1 MFSKYCTFLLS
12 VLIILFICV
21 TVLKNIT
28 IRDQSKYIEY
38 LEKGNSINLFIQ
50 YLPSD
55 STSGFQNSGIDTLLF
70 TYGKSKFM
78 VTGKELK
85 HGFLH

>member
-1 MFSKYCTFLLS
+1 MFSKYRTFLLS
-12 VLIILFICV
+12 VLIIIFVGV

-28 IRDQSKYIEY
+28 IRDQSKHIEY
-38 LEKGNSINLFIQ
+38 LEKENNINLFIQ

-55 STSGFQNSGIDTLLF
+55 SISGFQNSGIDTLLF
-70 TYGKSKFM
+70 IYGKSKFM

-85 HGFLH
+85 HGFLY

>member
-1 MFSKYCTFLLS
+1 MFSKYRTFLLS

-21 TVLKNIT
+21 IVLKNIT

-38 LEKGNSINLFIQ
+38 LEKENSINLFIQ

-55 STSGFQNSGIDTLLF
+55 STSGFQNNVDTLLF

-78 VTGKELK
+78 VIGKELK

>member
-1 MFSKYCTFLLS
+1 MG
-12 VLIILFICV
+12 
-21 TVLKNIT
+21 
-28 IRDQSKYIEY
+28 YIDAYRKQLDFAEIVPVSAK
-38 LEKGNSINLFIQ
+38 KGNNV
-50 YLPSD
+50 
-55 STSGFQNSGIDTLLF
+55 DTLLF

>member
-1 MFSKYCTFLLS
+1 MFSNYRTFLLS

-28 IRDQSKYIEY
+28 IRNQFKYIEY
-38 LEKGNSINLFIQ
+38 LEKENSINLFIH

-55 STSGFQNSGIDTLLF
+55 STSGFQNNVDTLLF

-85 HGFLH
+85 HGFFH